1 MPNVRQEISIRKYIM
16 KILHYVS
23 GKLIIAVIAGSFAV
37 GAPIQA
43 RNTRYNHAS
52 TRSDNAYLIVSRAAN
67 FGTRESINLSIDGV
81 QVAVLGLNESY
92 EGVLRPGKHVLS
104 MTTNPWTQ
112 GLTRLTKRTLDAQPG
127 KTYAFTALWDD
138 SYRASLEVHAPL
150 WQKVP

>member
-1 MPNVRQEISIRKYIM
+1 M
-16 KILHYVS
+16 KILRYVFT
-23 GKLIIAVIAGSFAV
+23 KLIIVAMACSFAA

-43 RNTRYNHAS
+43 RTARSNSPSA
-52 TRSDNAYLIVSRAAN
+52 RSDNAYLIVSRAAN

-81 QVAVLGLNESY
+81 QVAVIGLNESY

-112 GLTRLTKRTLDAQPG
+112 GLTRLTQRTLDAQPG
-127 KTYAFTALWDD
+127 RTYAFTALWDD

-150 WQKVP
+150 WQKVL